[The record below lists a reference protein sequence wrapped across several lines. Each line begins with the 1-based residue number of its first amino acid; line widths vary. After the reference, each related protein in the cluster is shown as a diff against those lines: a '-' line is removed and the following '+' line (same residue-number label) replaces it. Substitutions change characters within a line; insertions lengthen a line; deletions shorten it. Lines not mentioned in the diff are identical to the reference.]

1 MDILIQTEK
10 GEYVGPSNPEMLEDL
25 SKSFTRLATSS
36 HELDLRRRRDF
47 KSELKDIYKPLCA
60 DNNPVTQL
68 LFGND
73 LEKETKEL
81 TDKRKAVVTKSYPN
95 TKQLYRYKPYPFL
108 GQGYQT
114 NNLRNQRVISTQT
127 LLQSKLPLEAG
138 SRQEPSYQTS
148 IEQVNCLDSYVMSS
162 FLNYVQV

>member
-10 GEYVGPSNPEMLEDL
+10 GEYVGPSNQEMLEDL

-73 LEKETKEL
+73 LGKETK
-81 TDKRKAVVTKSYPN
+81 
-95 TKQLYRYKPYPFL
+95 
-108 GQGYQT
+108 G
-114 NNLRNQRVISTQT
+114 
-127 LLQSKLPLEAG
+127 
-138 SRQEPSYQTS
+138 
-148 IEQVNCLDSYVMSS
+148 
-162 FLNYVQV
+162 